1 MLRTVRVIFVLLAAA
16 AAAAARVAA
25 EPENAA
31 AQAGQT
37 LLAVRAGRLIDPK
50 AGTVVPNAVIVVES
64 GKVKAVGA
72 SAAIPAGATV
82 IDLSGLTVLPG
93 LIDCHTHLVGDYVND
108 SDPLTELKES
118 AASRAFESIPNA
130 RVTLEAG
137 FTTVRDVGTYRAFVD
152 VAMRDA
158 IAKGYFP
165 GPRMFVAG
173 AYLTITGGGG
183 AMSGDLAPDIG
194 LPWDLRFGVADGVD
208 QVRQRVRDIAQHGVD
223 VIKVLA
229 TGAFLAHGS
238 DPHAVEYSYE
248 EIRAAVEEA
257 SHKGL
262 KVAAHAHSADGIK
275 NAVRAGVASIEH
287 GTYIDDEGIRLMKE
301 RGTYLVADIYDAEY
315 IRQGKAVGIPSDF
328 AAKQPEADEIQ
339 RQNFQK
345 AVRAGVRI
353 AFGTDASVYPHGLNA
368 RQFAWQV
375 RYGQTPME
383 AIRSATVSAS
393 DLIGR
398 DNGAGSLEP
407 GRWADLIAVK
417 GDPLADVR
425 ALESVAFVMKE
436 GKVYKDVR

>member
-1 MLRTVRVIFVLLAAA
+1 MKLARCFAVLFGLAALA
-16 AAAAARVAA
+16 SAA
-25 EPENAA
+25 EPVVV
-31 AQAGQT
+31 
-37 LLAVRAGRLIDPK
+37 AVKTGRLIDPK
-50 AGTVVPNAVIVVES
+50 AGTVVPGAVVLVEN
-64 GKVKAVGA
+64 GRVKAVGA
-72 SAAIPAGATV
+72 GLAIPAGAQV
-82 IDLSGLTVLPG
+82 IDLSGMTVLPG

-108 SDPLTELKES
+108 SDPLTELRES
-118 AASRAFESIPNA
+118 AADRAYESIPNA
-130 RVTLEAG
+130 KATLDAG

-158 IAKGYFP
+158 IAKSYFP

-183 AMSGDLAPDIG
+183 AMSGGLAPDIG

-223 VIKVLA
+223 VIKLLA

-257 SHKGL
+257 AHKGL
-262 KVAAHAHSADGIK
+262 KVAAHAHSTEGIK

-287 GTYIDDEGIRLMKE
+287 GTYIDDEGLRLMKE
-301 RGTYLVADIYDAEY
+301 KGTYLVADIYDAEY
-315 IRQGKAVGIPSDF
+315 IRQGKAAGIPQDF
-328 AAKQPEADEIQ
+328 ADKQPEGDEIQ
-339 RQNFQK
+339 RQNFKK
-345 AVRAGVRI
+345 AVQMGVKI

-375 RYGQTPME
+375 RYGQSPME
-383 AIRSATVSAS
+383 AIRSATVNAS

-398 DNGAGSLEP
+398 NNDAGSLEP
-407 GRWADLIAVK
+407 GKWADLIAVQ
-417 GDPLADVR
+417 GDPLSDVR
-425 ALESVAFVMKE
+425 VLEKVAFVMKE
-436 GKVYKDVR
+436 GKVYKDTR

>member
-1 MLRTVRVIFVLLAAA
+1 MKLARWFGVLFGLAALA
-16 AAAAARVAA
+16 SAA
-25 EPENAA
+25 EPVVV
-31 AQAGQT
+31 
-37 LLAVRAGRLIDPK
+37 AVKTGRLIDPK
-50 AGTVVPNAVIVVES
+50 AGTVVSGSVILIEN
-64 GKVKAVGA
+64 GRVKAVG
-72 SAAIPAGATV
+72 SGLAIPAGAKV

-118 AASRAFESIPNA
+118 AADRAYESIPNA
-130 RVTLEAG
+130 KATLDAG

-158 IAKGYFP
+158 VAKGYFP

-183 AMSGDLAPDIG
+183 AMSGGLAPDIG

-223 VIKVLA
+223 LIKLLA

-238 DPHAVEYSYE
+238 DPHAVEYSYD

-257 SHKGL
+257 AHKGL
-262 KVAAHAHSADGIK
+262 RVAAHAHSTEGIK

-287 GTYIDDEGIRLMKE
+287 GTYVDDEGLRLMKE

-315 IRQGKAVGIPSDF
+315 IRQGKAAGIPQDF
-328 AAKQPEADEIQ
+328 ADKQPEGDEIQ
-339 RQNFQK
+339 RQNFKK
-345 AVRAGVRI
+345 AVQMGVKI

-375 RYGQTPME
+375 RYGQSPME
-383 AIRSATVSAS
+383 AIRSATVGAS

-398 DNGAGSLEP
+398 NNNAGSLEP
-407 GRWADLIAVK
+407 GRWADLIAVN
-417 GDPLADVR
+417 GDPLADIRV
-425 ALESVAFVMKE
+425 LENVSFVMKE
-436 GKVYKDVR
+436 GKVYKDAR

>member
-1 MLRTVRVIFVLLAAA
+1 MRPIARLLVLLLGLS
-16 AAAAARVAA
+16 RVATAA
-25 EPENAA
+25 EPEIV
-31 AQAGQT
+31 
-37 LLAVRAGRLIDPK
+37 AVKAGRLIDPK
-50 AGTVVPNAVIVVES
+50 AGTVVPGAVILVEG
-64 GKVKAVGA
+64 GKVTAVGA
-72 SAAIPAGATV
+72 SVPIPAGARV

-118 AASRAFESIPNA
+118 AANRAFESIPNA

-248 EIRAAVEEA
+248 EIKAAVEEA
-257 SHKGL
+257 AHKGL

-275 NAVRAGVASIEH
+275 NAIRAGVASIEH

-301 RGTYLVADIYDAEY
+301 RGTYLVADIYDAVY

-375 RYGQTPME
+375 RYGQTPIE

-398 DNGAGSLEP
+398 DNNAGSLEP

-425 ALESVAFVMKE
+425 VLESVAFVMKE
-436 GKVYKDVR
+436 GKVYRDIR